1 MEKKQVVVVGCYGT
15 MGEIV
20 CRLIKESKDLEIFCG
35 YDKVEKNL
43 PDFVVSDDIED
54 LKQFMQENY
63 EDDVLPDVII
73 DFSTPECTM
82 EIIENIAEPYCIPI
96 VVATTGFTEEQLARM
111 RDFTKSMTFPI
122 FLSANMSYAVKKV
135 RDMVK
140 MLAPLLEGDYDIEIL
155 EAHHNRKVDAPSGT
169 AILLA
174 ETINA
179 SLKEPKKLVYGR
191 TGKREKN
198 EIGISSIR
206 GGNIVGEHTIRF
218 IGEYDEIDIHHTAFS
233 RELFGVGALIAAR
246 FLINTEIYGI
256 IGMEVLD

>member
-82 EIIENIAEPYCIPI
+82 EIIENI
-96 VVATTGFTEEQLARM
+96 
-111 RDFTKSMTFPI
+111 S
-122 FLSANMSYAVKKV
+122 
-135 RDMVK
+135 
-140 MLAPLLEGDYDIEIL
+140 
-155 EAHHNRKVDAPSGT
+155 DAS
-169 AILLA
+169 
-174 ETINA
+174 
-179 SLKEPKKLVYGR
+179 
-191 TGKREKN
+191 
-198 EIGISSIR
+198 
-206 GGNIVGEHTIRF
+206 
-218 IGEYDEIDIHHTAFS
+218 
-233 RELFGVGALIAAR
+233 
-246 FLINTEIYGI
+246 
-256 IGMEVLD
+256 